1 MKHIDK
7 GFKPVEREI
16 LDGGVGI
23 RDVAI
28 ERNDPRII
36 KVWQRSEMKEIK
48 AYGTNGKR
56 LLHF

>member
-1 MKHIDK
+1 MKQIDK

-28 ERNDPRII
+28 GRNDLRII

-56 LLHF
+56 LPHF

>member
-1 MKHIDK
+1 MKQIDE

-28 ERNDPRII
+28 GRNDLMII

-56 LLHF
+56 LPHF

>member
-1 MKHIDK
+1 M
-7 GFKPVEREI
+7 EREI

-28 ERNDPRII
+28 GRNDLRII

-56 LLHF
+56 LPHF